1 MSDASLGPVDG
12 ALGSVDAAVL
22 LLDQARAIVAGAR
35 RKAYG
40 TPEDNF
46 ACIAGLWTTYLR
58 RRFPAQIT
66 RTGPDGR
73 VSLHPIDL
81 TAADVAVLM
90 VLMKCARLAES
101 PAHADSWRDTAG
113 YAACGARASG
123 ADLG

>member
-1 MSDASLGPVDG
+1 MTALGP
-12 ALGSVDAAVL
+12 APMEPADAAVL

-58 RRFPAQIT
+58 RRFPA
-66 RTGPDGR
+66 GP
-73 VSLHPIDL
+73 VDL
-81 TAADVAVLM
+81 TAADVAVMM
-90 VLMKCARLAES
+90 VLMKCARLAET
-101 PAHADSWRDTAG
+101 PAHADSWRDAAG

-123 ADLG
+123 ADLLA